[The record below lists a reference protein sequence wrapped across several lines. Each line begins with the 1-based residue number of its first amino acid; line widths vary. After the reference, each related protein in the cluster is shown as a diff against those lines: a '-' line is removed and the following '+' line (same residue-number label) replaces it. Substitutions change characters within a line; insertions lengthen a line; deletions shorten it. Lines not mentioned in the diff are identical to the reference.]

1 MSRGLRNNNPLNI
14 RHSADKWQGARIAQT
29 DKAFVQF
36 TSMAYGYRA
45 AWKILDTYCL
55 AFKREGKAYNVRN
68 IIGRWAPPTEN
79 DTDAY
84 VRAVVKLSGLGGN
97 ENMPRPKHYRAF
109 DEVEKLVRLIRAMVC
124 VENGIKWEEVDRD
137 AIWEGYDLAFKHS
150 PSHPFSSSCHPFSS
164 PCHPE
169 RSEGSEDINV
179 SVHRSIRHS
188 VPQDD
193 MDGGFPQDDKIGGH
207 PQDDKNVVWDEYWD
221 WSPQA

>member
-14 RHSADKWQGARIAQT
+14 RHSADKWQGARINQT

-97 ENMPRPKHYRAF
+97 ENMPRPKHYWNF
-109 DEVEKLVRLIRAMVC
+109 EEVDKLVRLIRAMVC
-124 VENGIKWEEVDRD
+124 VENGIKWEKVDTKD
-137 AIWEGYDLAFKHS
+137 IWKGYDLAFPDARKTKDRNP
-150 PSHPFSSSCHPFSS
+150 PSSNKPL
-164 PCHPE
+164 
-169 RSEGSEDINV
+169 DIPPA
-179 SVHRSIRHS
+179 RLPDEIT
-188 VPQDD
+188 
-193 MDGGFPQDDKIGGH
+193 KIGPH
-207 PQDDKNVVWDEYWD
+207 WDEYWD

>member
-14 RHSADKWQGARIAQT
+14 RHSANKWQGARIAQT

-45 AWKILDTYCL
+45 VWKILDTYCL
-55 AFKREGKAYNVRN
+55 TFKRERKAYNVRN

-109 DEVEKLVRLIRAMVC
+109 WEVDKLVRLIMAMTC
-124 VENGIKWEEVDRD
+124 VENGIKWEEVDKE
-137 AIWEGYDLAFKHS
+137 AIWQGYDLAFKHS
-150 PSHPFSSSCHPFSS
+150 PSHPFSS

-169 RSEGSEDINV
+169 LSEGSEDINV
-179 SVHRSIRHS
+179 GVHRSIHHS

-207 PQDDKNVVWDEYWD
+207 PQDDKNVVWDEYWV
-221 WSPQA
+221 WSPKAYGE

>member
-14 RHSADKWQGARIAQT
+14 RHSADRWQGARINQT

-45 AWKILDTYCL
+45 VWKILDTYCL
-55 AFKREGKAYNVRN
+55 TFKKEGKAYNVRN

-109 DEVEKLVRLIRAMVC
+109 GEVDKLVRLIRAMTC
-124 VENGIKWEEVDRD
+124 VENGIKWEEVDKE
-137 AIWEGYDLAFKHS
+137 AIWQGYDLAFPGVRK
-150 PSHPFSSSCHPFSS
+150 
-164 PCHPE
+164 
-169 RSEGSEDINV
+169 
-179 SVHRSIRHS
+179 
-188 VPQDD
+188 
-193 MDGGFPQDDKIGGH
+193 
-207 PQDDKNVVWDEYWD
+207 DDKNVVWDEYWD
-221 WSPQA
+221 WSPKAYGK